1 MPDLRAKFHTSL
13 EIYTLLLL
21 KYLQWPLGWAQIPSI
36 FDISFHLE
44 AETFV
49 VFLKSAL
56 IKMLFIDSNKFTSV
70 LDRSSQ
76 NQSIL
81 NGWTM
86 KRQDLRFELK
96 KI

>member
-21 KYLQWPLGWAQIPSI
+21 KYLQWPLGWAQIASI

-49 VFLKSAL
+49 FLLKSAL
-56 IKMLFIDSNKFTSV
+56 IKILFKDSNKFTSV
-70 LDRSSQ
+70 LDHPLKNLSV
-76 NQSIL
+76 L
-81 NGWTM
+81 NP
-86 KRQDLRFELK
+86 
-96 KI
+96 